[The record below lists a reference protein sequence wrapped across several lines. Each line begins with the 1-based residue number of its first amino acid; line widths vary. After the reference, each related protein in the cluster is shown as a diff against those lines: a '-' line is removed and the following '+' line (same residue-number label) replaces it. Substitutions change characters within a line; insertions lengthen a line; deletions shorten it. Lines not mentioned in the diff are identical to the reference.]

1 MNRIDRLSAILIQLQ
16 SKRVVKAQEIADRF
30 EISLRTIY
38 RDVRSLEEAGVPVVG
53 EAGVGYW
60 LMEGYRLP
68 PVMFTKEE
76 ATAFLMAE
84 KFITKLT
91 DNTTDQ
97 HFKSAM
103 YKVKAVLKTT
113 EKDFLEDIDERI
125 EIIGHP
131 SNVETKPN
139 NDILQVILKS
149 ISEKRILNLQY
160 FSRNQEQQTER
171 HIEPIGICYIN
182 THWHLI
188 AFCQLRNDY
197 RDFRIDR
204 IIELLPTSKL
214 FRGSHP
220 SLQSYLKRIETQE
233 NLTSIKILV
242 HKSML
247 RHIQEQKYYYGF
259 INQEEV
265 DNERVA
271 MYFLVSS
278 LESFVRWMLM
288 FSEYVEIISPD
299 ELKDRLRELIKSLYQ
314 KYLTPALSC

>member
-30 EISLRTIY
+30 EISLRTVY

-84 KFITKLT
+84 KLITKLT

-125 EIIGHP
+125 EVIGHP
-131 SNVETKPN
+131 SNIETKPN
-139 NDILQVILKS
+139 KDILQVILKS

-171 HIEPIGICYIN
+171 RIEPIGICYIN

-214 FRGSHP
+214 FRGNAHP
-220 SLQSYLKRIETQE
+220 SLQNYLKQIETQE
-233 NLTSIKILV
+233 NLISIKILV

-247 RHIQEQKYYYGF
+247 SFIQEQKYYYGF
-259 INQEEV
+259 VNQEEV
-265 DNERVA
+265 DNERFA
-271 MYFLVSS
+271 LYFLVSS
-278 LESFVRWMLM
+278 LEAFVRWMLM

-299 ELKDRLRELIKSLYQ
+299 ELRTKLRGLIENLHK
-314 KYLTPALSC
+314 KYVVK

>member
-16 SKRVVKAQEIADRF
+16 SKRVVKAQEIAERF
-30 EISLRTIY
+30 EISLRTVY

-84 KFITKLT
+84 KLITKLT

-103 YKVKAVLKTT
+103 YKIKAVLKTT
-113 EKDFLEDIDERI
+113 EKDFLEDIDARI

-131 SNVETKPN
+131 SIVDSKPH
-139 NDILQVILKS
+139 NDILQVILRS

-160 FSRNQEQQTER
+160 FSRNEEQQTER
-171 HIEPIGICYIN
+171 HIEPIGICYIGN
-182 THWHLI
+182 HWHLI

-214 FRGSHP
+214 FRGNAHP
-220 SLQSYLKRIETQE
+220 SLQKYLKQIETHE
-233 NLTSIKILV
+233 NMISIKIIV
-242 HKSML
+242 HKSIL

-259 INQEEV
+259 VNQEEIE
-265 DNERVA
+265 NERFT
-271 MYFLVSS
+271 MDFLVSS
-278 LESFVRWMLM
+278 IESFTRWVLM
-288 FSEYVEIISPD
+288 FSDEVEIITPD
-299 ELKDRLRELIKSLYQ
+299 ELRERLKSLIVSLHK
-314 KYLTPALSC
+314 KYVD

>member
-16 SKRVVKAQEIADRF
+16 SKRIVKAQEIAERF
-30 EISLRTIY
+30 EISLRTVY

-53 EAGVGYW
+53 EAGLGYW
-60 LMEGYRLP
+60 LMDGYRLP

-84 KFITKLT
+84 KLITKLT

-113 EKDFLEDIDERI
+113 EKDFLEDIEERI

-131 SNVETKPN
+131 SMIDSKPH
-139 NDILQVILKS
+139 NDILQLILRS

-160 FSRNQEQQTER
+160 FSRNEEQQTER
-171 HIEPIGICYIN
+171 LIEPIGICHISN
-182 THWHLI
+182 HWHLI

-204 IIELLPTSKL
+204 ITDLTPTSKL
-214 FRGSHP
+214 FRGNAHP
-220 SLQSYLKRIETQE
+220 SLQNYLKQFETRE
-233 NLTSIKILV
+233 NMISIKLIV
-242 HKSML
+242 HKSVSI
-247 RHIQEQKYYYGF
+247 HIQEQKYYYGF
-259 INQEEV
+259 INQETL
-265 DNERVA
+265 DNERLT
-271 MYFLVSS
+271 MYFFVSS
-278 LESFVRWMLM
+278 IESFARWLLM
-288 FSEYVEIISPD
+288 FGDFVEIITPI
-299 ELKDRLRELIKSLYQ
+299 ELAERVKNLVKSLHQ
-314 KYLTPALSC
+314 KYVN

>member
-30 EISLRTIY
+30 EISLRTVY

-53 EAGVGYW
+53 EAGLGYW

-84 KFITKLT
+84 KLITKLT

-113 EKDFLEDIDERI
+113 EKDFLEDIEERI

-131 SNVETKPN
+131 SNAETKPH

-149 ISEKRILNLQY
+149 IVEKRILNLHY
-160 FSRNQEQQTER
+160 FSRNEEQQTER

-214 FRGSHP
+214 FQGKAHP
-220 SLQSYLKRIETQE
+220 SLQRYLKEIETHQ
-233 NLTSIKILV
+233 NMISIKILV

-247 RHIQEQKYYYGF
+247 KHIQEQKYYYGF
-259 INQEEV
+259 VNQEEV
-265 DNERVA
+265 ENERFA
-271 MYFLVSS
+271 MYFLVPSI
-278 LESFVRWMLM
+278 ESFVRWMLM
-288 FSEYVEIISPD
+288 FSDYVEIITPD
-299 ELKDRLRELIKSLYQ
+299 ELVEGLKNLIENLHF
-314 KYLTPALSC
+314 KYIK

>member
-30 EISLRTIY
+30 EVSLRTVY
-38 RDVRSLEEAGVPVVG
+38 RDVRSLEAAGVPVVG

-84 KFITKLT
+84 KLITKLT

-113 EKDFLEDIDERI
+113 EKDFLEDIEERI

-131 SNVETKPN
+131 SIVDVKPH
-139 NDILQVILKS
+139 NDILQVILRS

-160 FSRNQEQQTER
+160 FSRNEEQQTER
-171 HIEPIGICYIN
+171 HIEPIGICYMGN
-182 THWHLI
+182 HWHLI

-204 IIELLPTSKL
+204 IIELLPTSNL
-214 FRGSHP
+214 FRGNAHP
-220 SLQSYLKRIETQE
+220 SLQKYLKQIETHE
-233 NLTSIKILV
+233 NMISIKIIV
-242 HKSML
+242 HKSIL
-247 RHIQEQKYYYGF
+247 RHTQEQKYYYGF
-259 INQEEV
+259 VNQEEI
-265 DNERVA
+265 DYERFT
-271 MYFLVSS
+271 MDFLVSS
-278 LESFVRWMLM
+278 LEAFARWLLM
-288 FSEYVEIISPD
+288 FSDYVEIISPN
-299 ELKDRLRELIKSLYQ
+299 ELTERLKNLIKNLHQ
-314 KYLTPALSC
+314 KYVD

>member
-16 SKRVVKAQEIADRF
+16 SKRVVKAQEIAERF
-30 EISLRTIY
+30 EVSLRTVY

-84 KFITKLT
+84 KLITKLT

-97 HFKSAM
+97 YFKSAM
-103 YKVKAVLKTT
+103 YKIKAVLKTT
-113 EKDFLEDIDERI
+113 EKDFLEEIDGRI

-160 FSRNQEQQTER
+160 FSRNQEQNSER

-214 FRGSHP
+214 FRGNTHP
-220 SLQSYLKRIETQE
+220 SLQNYLKRIETQE
-233 NLTSIKILV
+233 NLTSIKILI

-259 INQEEV
+259 VNQEDV

-278 LESFVRWMLM
+278 LDAFVRWMLM
-288 FSEYVEIISPD
+288 FSDYVEIIKPD
-299 ELKDRLRELIKSLYQ
+299 ELREKLRNLIENLFKRYV
-314 KYLTPALSC
+314 AND